1 MKKLST
7 QSCLVIA
14 IAIIGMVTMTN
25 FIGFSQT
32 NTYPIAGTGQTISYD
47 TTAAIALPTSGQAFY
62 GQNSNH
68 PGNMRSYTNNG
79 DGTVTDNLTGLMW
92 QQTEDRNGDGAI
104 NFYDKLKY
112 YEAVD
117 SAVTCNTGGYHDWRL
132 PTIKEL
138 YSIAMFFGAEPGPPP
153 STIVK
158 YIDTTYFSV
167 GFGDVNSLAH
177 GSLGTERII
186 DGQIASVT
194 KYVSTTMNGQET
206 LFGFNFI
213 DGRIKGYPTTSIVPE
228 CGTAKHFYVLYVR
241 GNAAYGTN
249 QFVDNGNGTITDNAT
264 GLMWMQNDNGTG
276 VLWKDALNYAENTT
290 YAGYSDWRLPDTKE
304 LQSIVDYT
312 RSPATT
318 SSAAIN
324 PMFNCT
330 QITNEGGVADYPWY
344 WSNTTFSS
352 QAQTNGAS
360 ATYVCFGRAM
370 GYMPPFG
377 GWIDIHGAGC
387 QRSDP
392 KPRSF
397 SGYTHNGNGYYNAN
411 APQGDAVRIYNYVR
425 LVRNGTS
432 TGINET
438 KDNHLFNVY
447 PNPVSGEFTIEM
459 KGNMGMANF
468 ELLNSIGQ
476 IVLKGSLADKII
488 LQTNNLATGV
498 YLIKLQQGNTFEV
511 KKLLIEHNRTSN
523 F

>member
-1 MKKLST
+1 MKKSST
-7 QSCLVIA
+7 KSFTVNVIA
-14 IAIIGMVTMTN
+14 TFCIVTMIN
-25 FIGFSQT
+25 FIGYSQT
-32 NTYPIAGTGQTISYD
+32 NTYPIVGTGQTISYD
-47 TTAAIALPTSGQAFY
+47 TTVAITMPNSGQPFY

-68 PGNMRSYTNNG
+68 PGNIRSYTNNG

-117 SAVTCNTGGYHDWRL
+117 SAATCKTGGYHDWRL
-132 PTIKEL
+132 PSIKEL
-138 YSIAMFFGAEPGPPP
+138 YSLAMFFGAEPGPPP
-153 STIVK
+153 STCIK

-177 GSLGTERII
+177 GDLGTERII
-186 DGQIASVT
+186 DGQIASAT

-213 DGRIKGYPTTSIVPE
+213 DGRIKGYPTTSPVPE
-228 CGTAKHFYVLYVR
+228 DGQSKHFYVLYVR
-241 GNAAYGTN
+241 GNTAYGTN
-249 QFVDNGNGTITDNAT
+249 QFVDNGNGTITDSAT

-276 VLWKDALNYAENTT
+276 ILWKDALSYAEDFSF
-290 YAGYSDWRLPDTKE
+290 AGYSDWRLPDTKE

-312 RSPATT
+312 RSPATS

-352 QAQTNGAS
+352 QSQTNGSS

-370 GYMPPFG
+370 GYMSNFG

-387 QRSDP
+387 ERSDP

-397 SGYTHNGNGYYNAN
+397 AGYTHNGNGYYNAN

-425 LVRNGTS
+425 LVRNESS
-432 TGINET
+432 TGINEN
-438 KDNHLFNVY
+438 KVNNMFNAY
-447 PNPVSGEFTIEM
+447 PNPVSDELTIEL
-459 KGNMGMANF
+459 KGNREKVSF
-468 ELLNSIGQ
+468 EFINSLGQ
-476 IVLKGSLADKII
+476 IVQNGSFIEKTVIN
-488 LQTNNLATGV
+488 TNNLVTGV
-498 YLIKLQQGNTFEV
+498 YLIKLQYGKTFEV
-511 KKLLIEHNRTSN
+511 KKLIKE
-523 F
+523 

>member
-1 MKKLST
+1 MKKST
-7 QSCLVIA
+7 NKSFTVNIVATICIVTLIN
-14 IAIIGMVTMTN
+14 IIGYC
-25 FIGFSQT
+25 QT
-32 NTYPIAGTGQTISYD
+32 NTYSIVGTGQTISYD
-47 TTAAIALPTSGQAFY
+47 TTAAITMPASGQPFY

-68 PGNMRSYTNNG
+68 PGNIRSYTNNG

-92 QQTEDRNGDGAI
+92 QQTEDRNGDGTI

-112 YEAVD
+112 YEALD

-132 PTIKEL
+132 PSIKEL
-138 YSIAMFFGAEPGPPP
+138 YSIAMFFGAEPGPTQPVP
-153 STIVK
+153 VK

-167 GFGDVNSLAH
+167 GCGDVNSLAH
-177 GSLGTERII
+177 GDLGTERII
-186 DGQIASVT
+186 DGQIASAT

-213 DGRIKGYPTTSIVPE
+213 DGRIKGYPTTSPVPE
-228 CGTAKHFYVLYVR
+228 DGQSKHFYVLYVR
-241 GNAAYGTN
+241 GNTAYGTN
-249 QFVDNGNGTITDNAT
+249 QFVSNGNGTITDNAT

-276 VLWKDALNYAENTT
+276 VLWKDALSYAENFT
-290 YAGYSDWRLPDTKE
+290 YAGYSDWRLPDTRE

-312 RSPATT
+312 RSPATS
-318 SSAAIN
+318 SSAAID
-324 PMFNCT
+324 PVFNCT

-370 GYMPPFG
+370 GYMPTFG

-397 SGYTHNGNGYYNAN
+397 TRYTHNGNGYYNPN

-425 LVRNGTS
+425 LVRDQSSNGTDE
-432 TGINET
+432 N
-438 KDNHLFNVY
+438 KDNNKFKVY
-447 PNPVSGEFTIEM
+447 PNPVSDELTIEM
-459 KGNMGMANF
+459 RGDRGKVSF
-468 ELLNSIGQ
+468 ELLNSMGR
-476 IVLKGSLADKII
+476 IVQTGSFIEKIVI
-488 LQTNNLATGV
+488 QTNNLATGV
-498 YLIKLQQGNTFEV
+498 YLIKLQFGNTFAI
-511 KKLLIEHNRTSN
+511 KKLIKE
-523 F
+523 

>member
-1 MKKLST
+1 MKKSSNKSFT
-7 QSCLVIA
+7 VHAFATISIVI
-14 IAIIGMVTMTN
+14 MTN
-25 FIGFSQT
+25 FIGFSQN
-32 NTYPIAGTGQTISYD
+32 NTYPLVETGQKISYD
-47 TTAAIALPTSGQAFY
+47 TSVAITIPISGQAFY

-68 PGNMRSYTNNG
+68 SGNMRSYTNNG
-79 DGTVTDNLTGLMW
+79 DGTITDNLTGLMW
-92 QQTEDRNGDGAI
+92 QQTEDRNGDGTI
-104 NFYDKLKY
+104 NFYDKLTY

-117 SAVTCNTGGYHDWRL
+117 SAATCKTGGYHDWRL

-153 STIVK
+153 STCIK
-158 YIDTTYFSV
+158 YTDTTYFSV

-186 DGQIASVT
+186 DGQIASIT

-241 GNAAYGTN
+241 GNAVYGTN

-276 VLWKDALNYAENTT
+276 VLWEIALSYAENFT
-290 YAGYSDWRLPDTKE
+290 YAGYSDWRLPDVKE

-312 RSPATT
+312 RSPAT
-318 SSAAIN
+318 SNSAAIN
-324 PMFNCT
+324 PMLNCT
-330 QITNEGGVADYPWY
+330 QIANEGGVADYPWY

-370 GYMPPFG
+370 GYMPLFG

-392 KPRSF
+392 KPRNF
-397 SGYTHNGNGYYNAN
+397 AGYTHNGNGYYNAN

-425 LVRNGTS
+425 LVRNVSS
-432 TGINET
+432 TGINEN
-438 KDNHLFNVY
+438 KDNHLINVY
-447 PNPVSGEFTIEM
+447 PNPVSDELTIEM
-459 KGNMGMANF
+459 QGTRGMANF
-468 ELLNSIGQ
+468 ELINSIGQ
-476 IVLKGSLADKII
+476 VVCKGNLSDKIVI
-488 LQTNNLATGV
+488 QTNNIVTGV
-498 YLIKLQQGNTFEV
+498 YLVKLQCGNTFEV
-511 KKLLIEHNRTSN
+511 KKLIKE
-523 F
+523 

>member
-1 MKKLST
+1 MKKSSNKFFFFNIT
-7 QSCLVIA
+7 SIIFFVTVIN
-14 IAIIGMVTMTN
+14 IIGY
-25 FIGFSQT
+25 SQT
-32 NTYPIAGTGQTISYD
+32 LTYPIVGTGQTISYD
-47 TTAAIALPTSGQAFY
+47 TSVAIAMPTSGQAFY

-117 SAVTCNTGGYHDWRL
+117 SAATCNTGGYSDWRL

-153 STIVK
+153 STCIK
-158 YIDTTYFSV
+158 YIDTAYFSV

-186 DGQIASVT
+186 DGQIVSST
-194 KYVSTTMNGQET
+194 LYVSTTFGMLET
-206 LFGFNFI
+206 VFGFNFI
-213 DGRIKGYPTTSIVPE
+213 DGRIKGYPTTYTVPE

-241 GNAAYGTN
+241 GNTAYGSN

-276 VLWKDALNYAENTT
+276 VLWKDALSYAENAT

-352 QAQTNGAS
+352 RAQTNGAS

-370 GYMPPFG
+370 GYMPQFG

-397 SGYTHNGNGYYNAN
+397 NGYTHNGNGYYNAN

-432 TGINET
+432 TGINEN

-447 PNPVSGEFTIEM
+447 PNPVSDELTIEM
-459 KGNMGMANF
+459 KGTKESASF

-476 IVLKGSLADKII
+476 TVQSGSLFEKIV

-498 YLIKLQQGNTFEV
+498 YLVKLQYRNTFEV
-511 KKLLIEHNRTSN
+511 KKLIKE
-523 F
+523 